1 MPWPMMRVEA
11 SMVMICWW
19 VGRDWEDPGVGAAV
33 VAAAADPVGN
43 GTNGL
48 GPFGVVGPVEWRKWR
63 SWRRF

>member
-1 MPWPMMRVEA
+1 
-11 SMVMICWW
+11 MVMICWW
-19 VGRDWEDPGVGAAV
+19 VGRGWEDPGVGAAV

-48 GPFGVVGPVEWRKWR
+48 GPFGVVGAVEWRNWR